1 MMTFVQRTSEGPSQ
15 PDMIGLP
22 VFQVSYV
29 CGPNFSQPQSDSG
42 FSPDTLV
49 FFPHQNRLSV
59 NYIRLRA
66 DTLEGDNPWYRSLSL
81 N

>member
-29 CGPNFSQPQSDSG
+29 CG
-42 FSPDTLV
+42 
-49 FFPHQNRLSV
+49 SV
-59 NYIRLRA
+59 NLNLTRVFLRI
-66 DTLEGDNPWYRSLSL
+66 LWFSSLIKIASQSITSC
-81 N
+81 